1 MSDEKTVILKVDLDT
16 SGLKKQANLASV
28 EVQKI
33 KALQS
38 AMLANK
44 TKDEQASIKSSVAY
58 MKLNEQL
65 RINTKSLKD
74 STSALAINENLANK
88 SVLTTNEQRQAQ
100 KALAVAYNNLTQ
112 EQKDNTEEG
121 RAITAQYKAMN
132 DAINQT
138 SLNVNDG
145 RMNVGLYEN
154 SLSSLKQEL
163 KAMQN
168 IMAGTNANS
177 EEYIKA
183 SEKAGELKDKLK
195 EVKENTSNLAG
206 GSGFEKMSNTLG
218 GLKEDLLNLDFEG
231 VSEKAKALQQV
242 SSKMTF
248 KEVIGGVKSMGSA
261 FFSLGRALLANPLF
275 LLVAVIG
282 AVVGALVYF
291 SSEEET
297 AEEETDKFNRTL
309 AHQNAMFDRNTES
322 IRQNAKHR
330 LDLAKAQ
337 GKSTKEIQQIELAN
351 FDEEERI
358 RRNTLAKNK
367 AVLMEKKRLY
377 MLSLKEGNDENAKKL
392 HEEIVQDK
400 EAIAQLKLG
409 RQKYYQDKKVMLI
422 NNANELKKEQEAQT
436 AKELEQQKAIEE
448 KSKANYEAY
457 KQRKQAEQQ
466 LAKEIANNIT
476 QLTISADEA
485 ELTNKENSLN
495 ASFQY
500 RKKVAELTI
509 KDATE
514 LNTFLI
520 DLEKE
525 RQTEITKINDESRKL
540 EISKIQTDA
549 KNQISELKGSKEKI
563 AEQTILINENT
574 AQKIEA
580 VNIDYAKKQQDLETI
595 NAESLKKIEEQK
607 AVDLKEI
614 DAKRLVDLEAQIQ
627 EALNANISATEKEIE
642 LAKEKN
648 RQIQAD
654 DTKSAEEKKLA
665 TAKMEAEI
673 LAINKTASD
682 KQIELDKKTT
692 EEKKSNQQALIDAS
706 QQLVTDLFSIQQQN
720 IQKDLEDTT
729 NANNEKQNALQKQ
742 FDNGLISSQD
752 YEAKKLALE
761 NQSREEERKIKKKQ
775 FEAGKKASI
784 IEATIATAI
793 AVAKALP
800 NPLLSIL
807 AGVSGASQIAL
818 IANQPTPAFAM
829 GGKVLSGQRIGQGDG
844 RSIRRSNGD
853 NLLATVRTGEVILN
867 ERQQNAL
874 GGARTFKRLGVPGF
888 ANGGL
893 AGQSISNSIDSQM
906 NSQNEILDIIRNI
919 PNPVVAVTD
928 INTGQGN
935 YAKVIESSTIS

>member
-16 SGLKKQANLASV
+16 SGLKKQAVEASK

-33 KALQS
+33 RDLQN

-58 MKLNEQL
+58 MKLNESL
-65 RINTKSLKD
+65 RQNQKALKD
-74 STSALAINENLANK
+74 STSALVINENLQGKAELK
-88 SVLTTNEQRQAQ
+88 ASELRQAQ
-100 KALAVAYNNLTQ
+100 KALAIQYDQLTQ
-112 EQKDNTEEG
+112 SQKDNTEQG
-121 RAITAQYKAMN
+121 RAITEQYKAVN
-132 DAINQT
+132 DALNET
-138 SLNVNDG
+138 SLNVNNG
-145 RMNVGLYEN
+145 KMNVGLYEN

-195 EVKENTSNLAG
+195 EVKENTANLAG

-218 GLKEDLLNLDFEG
+218 GLQEDLMNLDFEG

-242 SSKMTF
+242 SSKMSF
-248 KEVIGGVKSMGSA
+248 KEVISGVKSMGSA
-261 FFSLGRALLANPLF
+261 FVSLGRALLTNPLF

-297 AEEETDKFNRTL
+297 AEAETDKFNRTL
-309 AHQNAMFDRNTES
+309 EHQNAMFDRNTEM

-358 RRNTLAKNK
+358 RRNTLMKDK

-377 MLSLKEGNDENAKKL
+377 MLSLKEGNEENAKKL
-392 HEEIVQDK
+392 HEEIIQDK
-400 EAIAQLKLG
+400 EAIAKLKLG

-436 AKELEQQKAIEE
+436 AKELEQQKAIDE
-448 KSKANYEAY
+448 KAKANYEAY

-466 LAKEIANNIT
+466 LAKEVANNIL
-476 QLTISADEA
+476 QLTIANEEAD
-485 ELTNKENSLN
+485 LKNKENALN
-495 ASFQY
+495 STIEY

-509 KDATE
+509 KNESE
-514 LNTFLI
+514 LSQVLI
-520 DLEKE
+520 DLENE
-525 RQTEITKINDESRKL
+525 RQTEITKINDEAKAL
-540 EISKIQTDA
+540 EIKKIQHDA
-549 KNQISELKGSKEKI
+549 KAQISELKGSKEKI
-563 AEQTILINENT
+563 AEQTILINQVTQE
-574 AQKIEA
+574 KIEA
-580 VNIDYAKKQQDLETI
+580 VNLEYTKKEQEIEIQ
-595 NAESLKKIEEQK
+595 NAESLKKIEEK
-607 AVDLKEI
+607 KVADLKDL
-614 DAKRLVDLEAQIQ
+614 DAKRLVDIEAQIQ
-627 EALNANISATEKEIE
+627 QALNANQKATQLEID
-642 LAKEKN
+642 LVVEKN

-654 DTKSAEEKKLA
+654 ETKSLEEKKLS
-665 TAKMEAEI
+665 TAKTEAEI
-673 LAINKTASD
+673 TAIRKAETDKQAEIDKTAN
-682 KQIELDKKTT
+682 
-692 EEKKSNQQALIDAS
+692 EKRKENQQALIDAS
-706 QQLVTDLFSIQQQN
+706 QQLVSDLFSIQQQN

-742 FDNGLISSQD
+742 FDAGLISSQD

-807 AGVSGASQIAL
+807 AGIAGASQIAL
-818 IANQPTPAFAM
+818 IANQPTPAFID
-829 GGKVLSGQRIGQGDG
+829 GGKVLSGKRIGSGDG

-853 NLLATVRTGEVILN
+853 NLLATVKTGEVILN
-867 ERQQNAL
+867 ERQQMAL
-874 GGARTFKRLGVPGF
+874 GGASTFRKIGVPGF
-888 ANGGL
+888 IDGGI
-893 AGQSISNSIDSQM
+893 AGQQISTGIDVQLNSE
-906 NSQNEILDIIRNI
+906 NLILNTVRNL

-928 INTGQGN
+928 INTGQNN
-935 YAKVIESSTIS
+935 YTRVIESATIS